1 MSEVP
6 ATRTPITREQAAAAL
21 VAAWPDVDRETA
33 AMLLALAWME
43 TGQGHNAVQHS
54 PGNITA
60 GEEYPS
66 LWRPPWYPEPTPETP
81 AKLVRLHELMLAGRA
96 PKAFRAYPNWEAGF
110 SNFRTFLLQ
119 NYERLLA
126 EASTGDV
133 SRFRAELARKYSGD
147 YTPAHDKGLT
157 QHRDAFAP
165 LVSSQPAPKSG
176 STPGNPGFD
185 FGSLKG
191 LAMAYLALKGLG

>member
-6 ATRTPITREQAAAAL
+6 ATRTPITRPEAATAL
-21 VAAWPDVDRETA
+21 LHAWPDIDRETA
-33 AMLLALAWME
+33 AMLLALVWME

-54 PGNITA
+54 PGNISA

-66 LWRPPWYPEPTPETP
+66 LWRPPWYAEPTAETSP
-81 AKLVRLHELMLAGRA
+81 KLVRLHELMLAGRA
-96 PKAFRAYPNWEAGF
+96 PKAFRAYPSWEAGF
-110 SNFRTFLLQ
+110 ANFRVFLLQ
-119 NYERLLA
+119 NYEPLLA
-126 EASTGDV
+126 AAATGDV

-157 QHRDAFAP
+157 QHRDAFRE
-165 LVSSQPAPKSG
+165 LVSSQPAPKSAPG
-176 STPGNPGFD
+176 SFD
-185 FGSLKG
+185 FGGLKG